1 MSTAF
6 DRHDE
11 YTEALLREALGLT
24 AVRIYV
30 WDGKILH
37 PACASCGHQ
46 PQPSYRRPVPQGTPV
61 VDFVPDSP
69 ALRTAAVTVAL
80 LEVID
85 GRRPTRH
92 VRDRIVPEVLR
103 YIESLPTDA
112 QGSRGGARLLRQ
124 HPRQPHRSAIEV
136 AATIRLAGRLRA
148 AAASFGR
155 SWDAR
160 WQCETL
166 RVL

>member
-1 MSTAF
+1 
-6 DRHDE
+6 
-11 YTEALLREALGLT
+11 
-24 AVRIYV
+24 
-30 WDGKILH
+30 
-37 PACASCGHQ
+37 
-46 PQPSYRRPVPQGTPV
+46 VPG
-61 VDFVPDSP
+61 
-69 ALRTAAVTVAL
+69 
-80 LEVID
+80 
-85 GRRPTRH
+85 
-92 VRDRIVPEVLR
+92 VLR

-112 QGSRGGARLLRQ
+112 LGSRGGARLLRQ

-155 SWDAR
+155 SWEAR